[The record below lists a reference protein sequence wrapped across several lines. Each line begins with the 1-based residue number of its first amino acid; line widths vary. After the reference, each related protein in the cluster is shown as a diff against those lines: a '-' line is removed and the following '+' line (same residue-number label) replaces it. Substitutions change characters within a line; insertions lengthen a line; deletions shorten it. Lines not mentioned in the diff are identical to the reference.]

1 MDTSDLTSRGYGAVL
16 WEPDQQTV
24 HDARITRFMR
34 WLAVHIPGPI
44 PGRGHDFGGYADLW
58 QWSVTEPGSFW
69 AAVWDYFE
77 VLGHRD
83 PGPVLTGEVMPDVQ
97 WFTGTTLNYA
107 RNALRTAWTDP
118 DRTAIIFDSERTR
131 AGRLTYAQLAQ
142 QVARVARGLRALGV
156 RRGDRVAALLPN
168 VPEAVIGLLATASI
182 GAIWSSCSPDFGAR
196 SVIDRFAQ
204 IEPTVLIAGD
214 GYWYGG
220 KEFSRAQMVDDV
232 VAALPGLSAVVL
244 VDLIEA
250 AGGFPDRFIRWDNL
264 GAEAESEQGQREP
277 EFEEVPFE
285 HPLWVVYSSGTT
297 GLPKPIMHGHGGIV
311 LEHLKALAFHQ
322 DLRPGD
328 VFTWYTT
335 TGWMMWNYLA
345 GGLLAGLTI
354 VLYDG
359 SATYPDTGR
368 LWRLAAEHGV
378 TYLGV
383 GAPYLVACM
392 KAGLRPGDEADL
404 SALRAIG
411 STGSPLPPE
420 AFGWVYDRVSKDL
433 LLGSFSGG
441 TDLCTGFVGPCPL
454 LPVRAGIISG
464 RCLGA
469 EVEAYDDDG
478 QPVIGQVGELVI
490 TQPMPSM
497 PVGFWN
503 DPGGARYR
511 ESYFDVYPG
520 IWRHGDWIELLPD
533 GGCVIYGRSD
543 ATLNRGGVRMGTSEF
558 YRVVEGFGEVG
569 DSLVVDTGRLGAE
582 GRLIL
587 YVVPAAGCELDDDLA
602 ARLRAALRSQL
613 SPRHVPDEIHQVPGI
628 PRTLSGKKLEVP
640 VRKILLGTEP
650 ERAADPN
657 ALANPEVLA
666 YFGGFRGVAPP
677 GQHSVTH
684 PHPRQLLSETT
695 SSQWGDGVVAGPCPS
710 GGSGGSS
717 PRAMPLRE
725 GLGGSASG
733 PCPSGGVR
741 GGLGGSSP
749 RASTAQNHKGV
760 DSGRDAGQ
768 RRSRDQGSPAGQGG
782 RGLGGQP
789 RAGPRHAGRRRRRPV
804 LPARLLPPG
813 GHRGPALALAAG
825 GGGAGPRPDRPAPA
839 AGPGADPG
847 PGAGTRA
854 SGPGHPGQP
863 GGGHRHRRHAVPGR
877 LGHDP
882 AEPPPGRDL
891 AARAPAVAGAPGRD
905 RRAA

>member
-1 MDTSDLTSRGYGAVL
+1 MDTSDLTGRGYGAVL

-34 WLAVHIPGPI
+34 WLADRGPGFTSY
-44 PGRGHDFGGYADLW
+44 DDLW
-58 QWSVTEPGSFW
+58 RWSVTQPGAFW

-77 VLGHRD
+77 VLGHRG
-83 PGPVLTGEVMPDVQ
+83 PGPVLTGETMPDVH
-97 WFTGTTLNYA
+97 WFTGATLNYA

-118 DRTAIIFDSERTR
+118 DRTAIIFEAERARGGSLSYSE
-131 AGRLTYAQLAQ
+131 LASE
-142 QVARVARGLRALGV
+142 VARVARGLRAEGV
-156 RRGDRVAALLPN
+156 GRGDRVAALLPN
-168 VPEAVIGLLATASI
+168 VPEAIIGLLATASI

-204 IEPTVLIAGD
+204 IEPKVLIAGD

-220 KEFSRAQMVDDV
+220 QEFSRAQMVDDV

-244 VDLIEA
+244 VDLIGQ
-250 AGGFPDRFIRWDNL
+250 AGAFPDRFVRWEDL
-264 GAEAESEQGQREP
+264 GEGEREP
-277 EFEEVPFE
+277 EFEEVPFD

-383 GAPYLVACM
+383 GAPYLTACM
-392 KAGLRPGDEADL
+392 KAGLRPGAQADL
-404 SALRAIG
+404 SMLRAIG

-420 AFGWVYDRVSKDL
+420 AFGWVYEQVKPDL

-478 QPVIGQVGELVI
+478 KPVTGQVGELVI

-503 DPGGARYR
+503 DPAGIRYR
-511 ESYFDVYPG
+511 ESYFDTYPG
-520 IWRHGDWIELLPD
+520 IWRHGDWIEFLPD

-543 ATLNRGGVRMGTSEF
+543 ATLNRGGIRMGTSEF
-558 YRVVEGFGEVG
+558 YRVVEGFPEVA
-569 DSLVVDTGRLGAE
+569 DSLVVDTGRLGAAGNE
-582 GRLIL
+582 QGRLIL
-587 YVVPAAGCELDDDLA
+587 YVVPAAGDALDDDLA

-657 ALANPEVLA
+657 ALANPEVLD
-666 YFGGFRGVAPP
+666 YFVPRDPP
-677 GQHSVTH
+677 
-684 PHPRQLLSETT
+684 
-695 SSQWGDGVVAGPCPS
+695 
-710 GGSGGSS
+710 
-717 PRAMPLRE
+717 
-725 GLGGSASG
+725 
-733 PCPSGGVR
+733 
-741 GGLGGSSP
+741 
-749 RASTAQNHKGV
+749 
-760 DSGRDAGQ
+760 
-768 RRSRDQGSPAGQGG
+768 
-782 RGLGGQP
+782 
-789 RAGPRHAGRRRRRPV
+789 
-804 LPARLLPPG
+804 
-813 GHRGPALALAAG
+813 
-825 GGGAGPRPDRPAPA
+825 
-839 AGPGADPG
+839 
-847 PGAGTRA
+847 
-854 SGPGHPGQP
+854 
-863 GGGHRHRRHAVPGR
+863 
-877 LGHDP
+877 
-882 AEPPPGRDL
+882 
-891 AARAPAVAGAPGRD
+891 
-905 RRAA
+905 